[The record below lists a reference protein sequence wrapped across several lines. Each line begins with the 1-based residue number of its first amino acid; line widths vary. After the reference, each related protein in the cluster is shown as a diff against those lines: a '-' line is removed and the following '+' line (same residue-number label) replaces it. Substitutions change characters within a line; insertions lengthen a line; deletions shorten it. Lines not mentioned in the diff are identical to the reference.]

1 MIQFLS
7 WMAVIWLGSISTI
20 SVLMV
25 VESLFGPKR
34 SFRFAFWSGLI
45 SSATFVVLWK
55 MFSLMFDKGLA
66 QGTFG
71 VVAFASL
78 SCGVFIARQEIKEKR
93 NKKNKGRKYEF

>member
-1 MIQFLS
+1 MFQFLLWLS
-7 WMAVIWLGSISTI
+7 VIWIASISVV

-25 VESLFGPKR
+25 VESFFGPRR

-45 SSATFVVLWK
+45 SLAIFVVLWK
-55 MFSLMFDKGLA
+55 TLDLMFDKGVA